1 MYIGIV
7 SKIKICKISKANMLI
22 SLLKTFDILLHTHVV
37 SVEILRLETTHFQK
51 YMYIQ
56 EVFAML

>member
-1 MYIGIV
+1 MGAMYPVG
-7 SKIKICKISKANMLI
+7 ICKRSKTNKLI
-22 SLLKTFDILLHTHVV
+22 SLLKKFDILLYSDVV

-51 YMYIQ
+51 YVYMQ